1 MDFIDP
7 GRNGV
12 GMLAGRN
19 SDKIVN
25 LMPRTLTGARA
36 SRQDRYEQERP
47 DNYVVALD
55 QKLDFKVQ

>member
-25 LMPRTLTGARA
+25 LMPHPITEARV
-36 SRQDRYEQERP
+36 SRQDRYEQESY

-55 QKLDFKVQ
+55 QKATFKMK